1 MISLCV
7 LVPCRN
13 EAGVIERKLRNL
25 AACDWPASD
34 VPHRIVVIDDGST
47 DGTAQLAARA
57 IAELFPEP
65 EGAARRERPRARVVA
80 NTLRAGKSGAIA
92 RGLAERAREELI
104 VLTDADVVLEP
115 RALGRL
121 ARAFQDPRVGM
132 ACGAQVFVESLPD
145 DGRDGA
151 GRARA
156 AGLYDRATSLVRALE
171 SSRGLLVSVHGQLLA
186 WRPALGLEP
195 TPGMAADDLDLML
208 QARAGGA
215 QVVRVAGARFHEVKT
230 PAGPAREAQA
240 VRRARAYVQFLR
252 HPRIAELGRGGP
264 LARLQGWCYRRLPL
278 AAPWLF
284 PAAVL
289 VLLQALWLT
298 RGPLPAELAL
308 LASALLLLSPPG
320 RRLVDLLRV
329 IVVATRR
336 ERAGGMTDVWETA
349 RH

>member
-1 MISLCV
+1 
-7 LVPCRN
+7 
-13 EAGVIERKLRNL
+13 
-25 AACDWPASD
+25 
-34 VPHRIVVIDDGST
+34 VVIDDGST
-47 DGTAQLAARA
+47 DGTAELASRA

-65 EGAARRERPRARVVA
+65 DGAAHRERPRATVVA

-92 RGLAERAREELI
+92 RGLAERRREELI

-132 ACGAQVFVESLPD
+132 ACGAQLFVDSLPA
-145 DGRDGA
+145 DGAECADCTECTGGA
-151 GRARA
+151 GRAPA

-171 SSRGLLVSVHGQLLA
+171 SSWGLLVSVHGQLLA
-186 WRPALGLEP
+186 WLPALGLEP

-208 QARAGGA
+208 QPRAGGA

-230 PAGPAREAQA
+230 PAGPAREEQA

-264 LARLQGWCYRRLPL
+264 LAFLQAWSYRRLPL
-278 AAPWLF
+278 AAPWLL
-284 PAAVL
+284 PVAGL
-289 VLLQALWLT
+289 VLLQTLWLT

-308 LASALLLLSPPG
+308 LATALLLLSPPG